1 MPGEI
6 RVATC
11 DVTSEESIQS
21 AVAAARETFESID
34 ILVNNAGFGLFGP
47 IEMLSIDDA
56 RHQFEVNVFGAMR
69 LAQLV
74 IPGMRT
80 KGWGRIIN
88 VSSLA
93 GRMSI
98 PMGGWYSASKYAI
111 EALTD
116 GLRLEL
122 RAFGIDAVSIMP
134 GPVETEFISNV
145 QTPIRDR
152 EDVPLVYKKI
162 GEKLR
167 ERNDAE
173 RHDSVS
179 AEQVAQVIF
188 ESASAKHP
196 KTRYT
201 ITAQD
206 RTSLLM
212 KTILSDRMWDKLVIS
227 FYKLGDALKQNK
239 EKSTV

>member
-1 MPGEI
+1 M
-6 RVATC
+6 
-11 DVTSEESIQS
+11 TSEESRQTTVGF
-21 AVAAARETFESID
+21 AHETFGSID
-34 ILVNNAGFGLFGP
+34 ILINNAGFGLFGP
-47 IEMLSIDDA
+47 IEMLSIEDA
-56 RHQFEVNVFGAMR
+56 RYQFEVNVFGAMR

-74 IPGMRT
+74 IPDMRT

-93 GRMSI
+93 GRISV
-98 PMGGWYSASKYAI
+98 PMGGWYSASKHAV

-122 RAFGIDAVSIMP
+122 GAFGIEAISIMP

-145 QTPIRDR
+145 KTPIRDR

-173 RHDSVS
+173 RHGSVS

-188 ESASAKHP
+188 EAASAKHP

-212 KTILSDRMWDKLVIS
+212 KKLLSDRMWDKLVIS